1 MYGVYIYLLIIII
14 WNKLFIVEI
23 RRIICFLIVYI
34 YIVVCKFFCLCIWIG
49 IINKWF
55 KKLNVDYVYLLDNIM
70 LYIYI
75 YKYDMVIKNNKFYF
89 WKMILNKNFL
99 FDILDI
105 FKIKVIFF
113 FECMFV
119 FDEGNESRK

>member
-1 MYGVYIYLLIIII
+1 
-14 WNKLFIVEI
+14 
-23 RRIICFLIVYI
+23 
-34 YIVVCKFFCLCIWIG
+34 
-49 IINKWF
+49 
-55 KKLNVDYVYLLDNIM
+55 
-70 LYIYI
+70 
-75 YKYDMVIKNNKFYF
+75 MVIKNNKFYF

-119 FDEGNESRK
+119 FDEGNESRKQYFKFFKKVICNLIYFVIFSIDLFVDRVFILSCVFSLYVVVSVEFLNF